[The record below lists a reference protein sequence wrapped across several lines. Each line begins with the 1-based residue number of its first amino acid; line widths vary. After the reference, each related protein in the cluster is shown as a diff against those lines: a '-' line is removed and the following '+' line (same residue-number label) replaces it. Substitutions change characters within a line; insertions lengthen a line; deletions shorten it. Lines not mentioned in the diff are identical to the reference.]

1 MAASAI
7 AFSHHPQ
14 AQSTYK
20 IPLLA
25 GDNAYLGD
33 LFSSDKSNPEKP
45 ISSGL
50 YRLEKG
56 EPLVYTYKY
65 DEMKIILE
73 GDFTISDE
81 TGQKVTATKGDVF
94 FFPKGSTIT
103 FTTSGF
109 GLAFYVGQRKES
121 DF

>member
-1 MAASAI
+1 MSDTAI
-7 AFSHHPQ
+7 PFSYHAK
-14 AQSTYK
+14 AQTDFK

-33 LFSSDKSNPEKP
+33 VFSSDKTNPEKP
-45 ISSGL
+45 ISAGL

-65 DEMKIILE
+65 DEMKIFLE
-73 GDFTISDE
+73 GDMTITDA
-81 TGQKVTATKGDVF
+81 TGQSVKATKGDVF
-94 FFPKGSTIT
+94 FFPAGSTIT
-103 FTTSGF
+103 FTTSDY
-109 GLAFYVGQRKES
+109 GLAFYCGQRKHS

>member
-1 MAASAI
+1 MAAAAV
-7 AFSHHPQ
+7 AFSHHPK
-14 AQSTYK
+14 AQTDYK

-33 LFSSDKSNPEKP
+33 VFSSDKLSPEKP
-45 ISSGL
+45 ISAGL

-73 GDFTISDE
+73 GDFTISDA
-81 TGQKVTATKGDVF
+81 TGQKVTAVKGDVF

-103 FTTSGF
+103 FTTTNY
-109 GLAFYVGQRKES
+109 GLGFYVGQRKES

>member
-1 MAASAI
+1 MAAAAV
-7 AFSHHPQ
+7 AFSHHPK
-14 AQSTYK
+14 AQSDFK

-33 LFSSDKSNPEKP
+33 VFSSDKLSPEKP
-45 ISSGL
+45 MSAGL

-56 EPLVYTYKY
+56 EPLVYTYTY

-73 GDFTISDE
+73 GEFTISDG

-94 FFPKGSTIT
+94 FFPKGATIT
-103 FTTSGF
+103 FTTPDY
-109 GLAFYVGQRKES
+109 GLAFYCGQRINS
-121 DF
+121 AF